1 MTRYEGVLIGGPRAG
16 MRVSHEIHTYHV
28 AVIPPVSAVYADHDS
43 IPDEVEDR
51 KFTYQ
56 HVKMR
61 IDGDIV
67 GMWKPRDWSDR
78 EAIEELFKGYTAFH
92 ALDKQK

>member
-1 MTRYEGVLIGGPRAG
+1 MTRYEGVLIGGPNAG
-16 MRVSHEIHTYHV
+16 MKVAHESYLYRVALMASTPARYDEYDATTH
-28 AVIPPVSAVYADHDS
+28 
-43 IPDEVEDR
+43 EVEYQA
-51 KFTYQ
+51 FTYQ